1 MLYKADL
8 LNWFGVF
15 FFAIR
20 RILGPIL
27 VLLAKSLKF
36 LCSNLNFPVFVGCI
50 LLCQLW
56 EFKSHE
62 ACSKLSKCLKFM
74 FYYYNFFLELTF
86 VRLCYY

>member
-1 MLYKADL
+1 MFNVIQSRFFKL
-8 LNWFGVF
+8 VQSF
-15 FFAIR
+15 FFFEIR
-20 RILGPIL
+20 RKLGQIL

-74 FYYYNFFLELTF
+74 FYYYNFFGS
-86 VRLCYY
+86 